1 MKRYLKALSSP
12 AFLRQFFAYDRM
24 AQDAGTTRPSW
35 SRIRPI
41 LDEATPK
48 TDFDRQYFYHTA
60 WAARI
65 LAETQPKEH
74 VDIGS
79 LLFFVGIASAHTTIT
94 HYDYRP
100 PDINLPNV
108 KTGSAD
114 LTNLPFADDS
124 ITSLSCMHV
133 LEHNG
138 LGRYGDALDATGDVK
153 AMHELARVLAPG
165 GQLLFATPAGKP
177 SVVFNAHRIH
187 SHEQVLD
194 GFSGL
199 EMKSFAL
206 ITDSRNGGQFIDD
219 ADPALVAQQRYGCSC
234 YVFTKAK

>member
-12 AFLRQFFAYDRM
+12 KFIGQYLGYRSLAKA
-24 AQDAGTTRPSW
+24 AGTTQPSL

-41 LDEATPK
+41 LDEATPQ
-48 TDFDRQYFYHTA
+48 TGFDKHYVYHTG

-65 LAETQPKEH
+65 LAETRPEHH

-79 LLFFVGIASAHTTIT
+79 SLFFVSIASAHTPIT

-100 PDINLPNV
+100 PEIDLPNV

-114 LTNLPFADDS
+114 LTSLPFDDDS
-124 ITSLSCMHV
+124 IESLSCMHV

-138 LGRYGDALDATGDVK
+138 LGRYGDALDAEGDVK
-153 AMHELARVLAPG
+153 AMKELTRVLAPG
-165 GQLLFATPAGKP
+165 GQLLFATPAGQP
-177 SVVFNAHRIH
+177 RVVFNAHRVH
-187 SHEQVLD
+187 SHEQVLE

-199 EMKSFAL
+199 EMKRFAL
-206 ITDSRNGGQFIDD
+206 ITDGRHGGQFFPD

-234 YVFTKAK
+234 YLFTKPV